1 MDLSSVSSILDFLG
15 SSTSALSPLVI
26 GVGAIAVMSLACC
39 GFAMRAAH
47 RASNS
52 LSEAQAILRETK
64 DRGVEMRQLAAQT
77 ERASLRL
84 TEHRSN
90 ESLSERIQSVRV
102 DDGSSPG
109 TDSEIDNGGDAGET
123 MSDANLADEKAS
135 DQEEAP
141 ELSNEEA
148 ATEDS
153 LSNAAK
159 AASVPS
165 SLLRGILRRR

>member
-1 MDLSSVSSILDFLG
+1 M
-15 SSTSALSPLVI
+15 VI
-26 GVGAIAVMSLACC
+26 GAGAIGVVSLFCC
-39 GFAMRAAH
+39 AFAMRAAY

-84 TEHRSN
+84 SEYPSN

-123 MSDANLADEKAS
+123 
-135 DQEEAP
+135 AP